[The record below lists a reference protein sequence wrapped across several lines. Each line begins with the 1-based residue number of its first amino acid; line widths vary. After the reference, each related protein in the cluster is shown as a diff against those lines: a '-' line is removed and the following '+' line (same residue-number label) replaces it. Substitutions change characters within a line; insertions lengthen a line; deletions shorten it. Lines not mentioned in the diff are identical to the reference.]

1 MRIHTRAIILHST
14 KYGETSLIVRTYTET
29 SGICSFIVG
38 GVRGGGKSRF
48 PAGIFQPLNLVEVVA
63 SGKPGTTLPRITEIQ
78 LSPPLSYLHQ
88 DLVKGT
94 IAMFLSEVLNRSI
107 KEEEPSPS
115 LFGFLHNAILILDT
129 EPNHVARFHLAFM
142 VQLSKHL
149 GFYPHGSYFEQGFF
163 DMQEG
168 VFTQHR
174 PTHVYYLDGSV
185 ARSLWLLMQ
194 TPFGDL
200 SSLNVDAIDNR
211 RMLQSLVTYYEL
223 HMTQGRNIQSHHILS
238 EVLA

>member
-1 MRIHTRAIILHST
+1 MRIQTRAIILHTT
-14 KYGETSLIVRTYTET
+14 KYGETSLIVRTYTEA
-29 SGICSFIVG
+29 SGISSFIVG

-48 PAGIFQPLNLVEVVA
+48 PAGIFQPLTLVELIA

-78 LSPPLSYLHQ
+78 LSPPLVFLHQ
-88 DLVKGT
+88 DLLKST

-115 LFGFLHNAILILDT
+115 LFGFLHNAILMLDN
-129 EPNHVARFHLAFM
+129 EPNQVARFHLAFM
-142 VQLSKHL
+142 VQLSRHL
-149 GFYPHGSYFEQGFF
+149 GFYPHGSYNEHGFF

-168 VFTQHR
+168 VFTQNR
-174 PTHVYYLDGSV
+174 PTHVYYLDGPV

-200 SSLNVDAIDNR
+200 PAMDLDAIDNR
-211 RMLQSLVTYYEL
+211 RMLQAMVTYYEL

>member
-1 MRIHTRAIILHST
+1 MRIHTRAIILHTT
-14 KYGETSLIVRTYTET
+14 KYGETSLIVRTYTES

-48 PAGIFQPLNLVEVVA
+48 PAGVFQPLNLVEVVA

-78 LSPPLSYLHQ
+78 LSPPLGYLHQ

-115 LFGFLHNAILILDT
+115 LFGFLHNAILMLDT
-129 EPNHVARFHLAFM
+129 EPNYVARFHLAFM

-149 GFYPHGSYFEQGFF
+149 GFYPHGSYSEQGFF
-163 DMQEG
+163 DLQEG

-174 PTHVYYLDGSV
+174 PNHVYYLDGPV
-185 ARSLWLLMQ
+185 ARSLWLLMY

-200 SSLNVDAIDNR
+200 SDLDVDAIDNR
-211 RMLQSLVTYYEL
+211 RMLQGLVTYYEL
-223 HMTQGRNIQSHHILS
+223 HMTQGRSIHSHHILS